1 MIKYICKKCNEL
13 ECESSVCPNCN
24 GRTELIS
31 TSVFYC
37 KHCNAP
43 SFYDRCT
50 ICNSDCELVGSDLR
64 PVFPQE
70 RLLLE
75 ILIGEPFKYAKD
87 AVWNVGSNHYIINGI
102 KKNFQYKELRE
113 NNNVEDVIEKLN
125 KYSPDNLIYEENYYN
140 SETVQNFIRMNKGRL
155 NYITYEAIEY
165 IRTIAQDKDE
175 SEMFVSFSGG
185 KDSTVTSDL
194 VINALPDKHVIHIYG
209 DTTLE
214 YPTSEVYIK
223 RFRKNHPNIPLLTAK
238 NKDQDFNNLCE
249 VIGPPARMMRWC
261 CTVFKTGAITKKIE
275 STFKNAKRLITFQG
289 IRRNESLSRSKYDR
303 ESNDSKIKMQVSVNP
318 IIDWLDFDVWLYML
332 SNRVD
337 FNDAYKQGFS
347 RVGCWC
353 CPNNSSWSEYLSSI
367 YMNEKFNQFRD
378 ILYKFARRI
387 GKPDWKVYIDDGE
400 WKKRQGGNGLEISKK
415 SVVSF
420 KPCALEENTYNF
432 DLTKPIS
439 EEIYKFFK
447 PFGKLNFEMGRKS
460 LNEVYVLDRKTN
472 MPILRLSGRINSS
485 VLKISVVGDS
495 PVFKQKKIAES
506 LLKNQ
511 INKYQ
516 TCIGCTYCEAVCRHG
531 ALKVFNKE
539 KGNVSND
546 SISYTIDETK
556 CVGCLECV
564 KHFQNGCYINK
575 VLRVKKED
583 E

>member
-1 MIKYICKKCNEL
+1 VIKYICKKCNEL
-13 ECESSVCPNCN
+13 ECESSVCPNCG

-43 SFYDRCT
+43 SFYDRCA
-50 ICNSDCELVGSDLR
+50 ICNSNCDLVGSDLR

-113 NNNVEDVIEKLN
+113 NNRVEEVIEKLN
-125 KYSPDNLIYEENYYN
+125 KYSPNNLIYEENYYH

-165 IRTIAQDKDE
+165 IRKIAQDKDE

-472 MPILRLSGRINSS
+472 MPLLRLSGRINSN

>member
-87 AVWNVGSNHYIINGI
+87 AVWNVGSNHYIINGS

-113 NNNVEDVIEKLN
+113 NNKVEDVIEKLN

-415 SVVSF
+415 TVVSF

>member
-113 NNNVEDVIEKLN
+113 NNKVEDVIEKLN